1 MIVTKRSSRI
11 DHMTKHRSNKIKY
24 TRKGQHVQNNYKTKA
39 NMVMNLV
46 A

>member
-1 MIVTKRSSRI
+1 
-11 DHMTKHRSNKIKY
+11 MTKHRSNKIKY